1 MCKLLLFPREL
12 HGDGILSR
20 GLPGFLVPT
29 TTLEKL
35 CIRFFI
41 HLASGRLYPR
51 SNSRAR
57 HSENGRLMPL
67 FCKPLIIHPAYHP
80 IASFFLYFLLSS
92 ILRFQDSSGKST
104 FSSSLPLK
112 KIFFPLFFFFS
123 WRAFLSFKY
132 LGLQV
137 LHLWGYFLFA
147 CFKISFNFFF
157 KLTFSLRNFLFPFF
171 FFWPRGMWDLSSPTR
186 V

>member
-1 MCKLLLFPREL
+1 MCKLLFPREL
-12 HGDGILSR
+12 HSDGILSR

-51 SNSRAR
+51 SNSRAC
-57 HSENGRLMPL
+57 HSESGRLMPL

-92 ILRFQDSSGKST
+92 ILGFQDSSGKST

-112 KIFFPLFFFFS
+112 KNFFFLSFFFS
-123 WRAFLSFKY
+123 HGGHSSLSNTWGCRFFTFGGIFCLLFLK
-132 LGLQV
+132 
-137 LHLWGYFLFA
+137 FLLF
-147 CFKISFNFFF
+147 FFF
-157 KLTFSLRNFLFPFF
+157 KLTFYS
-171 FFWPRGMWDLSSPTR
+171 